1 MMKNMENTNNQMFVI
16 EFNGKIIVKEFI
28 EIPQSL
34 FDKKGEV
41 MLIISKDKK
50 TMFIDKENKNEISIY
65 LQG

>member
-1 MMKNMENTNNQMFVI
+1 MIKNMENTNNQMFVI
-16 EFNGKIIVKEFI
+16 EFNGKIIVKESI

-41 MLIISKDKK
+41 MLIISKDRK
-50 TMFIDKENKNEISIY
+50 TKFIDKENKNEISIY

>member
-1 MMKNMENTNNQMFVI
+1 MMKNMENTNNQIFVI
-16 EFNGKIIVKEFI
+16 EFNGKIIVKESI

-41 MLIISKDKK
+41 MLVITRDRK
-50 TMFIDKENKNEISIY
+50 TKFIDKENKNEISIY

>member
-1 MMKNMENTNNQMFVI
+1 MMKNMENTNNQIFVI
-16 EFNGKIIVKEFI
+16 EFNGKIIVKESI

-41 MLIISKDKK
+41 MLVITSDRK
-50 TMFIDKENKNEISIY
+50 TKFIDKENKNEISIY